1 MAANT
6 TPLHLIY
13 PFQHRQL
20 GSKKP
25 KLPLYSPKLTTIP
38 APTLLDEPAIGWEL
52 EVEGYIK
59 AHFSDELL
67 NIPKYIYLDTV
78 EDNSLKN
85 HGIEFVTKGGLSGIN
100 LYNSLLEIA
109 WVNENIKNGFLFS
122 HRCSFHAHLDSAH
135 FTYGQLKA
143 FIMTFILIEPFLFS
157 LCESHRKA
165 NSYCTP
171 LNNLLIKQSGLDN
184 IPFADTK
191 YWSLSLNRLY
201 DLGTLEIRMLHGTA
215 SISTLQQW
223 LRILQ
228 NLWLYINQNDY
239 ETIKN
244 AILNLRTTDNIRDL
258 IAKEISPLLLNNT
271 ISNREIKTALFNA
284 KLFTE

>member
-1 MAANT
+1 MHSDIS
-6 TPLHLIY
+6 PLALLY

-25 KLPLYSPKLTTIP
+25 KLPFYIPKLTTIP
-38 APTLLDEPAIGWEL
+38 ATILLDEPAIGWEL
-52 EVEGYIK
+52 EVEGFVK
-59 AHFSDELL
+59 AYFSNELI
-67 NIPKYIYLDTV
+67 NIPKYIYLDTI

-85 HGIEFVTKGGLSGIN
+85 HGIEFITKGGLSGIN

-109 WVNENIKNGFLFS
+109 WINENIKSGFLFT
-122 HRCSFHAHLDSAH
+122 HRCSFHAHLDSAN
-135 FTYGQLKA
+135 FTHGQLKA
-143 FIMTFILIEPFLFS
+143 FIMTFILVEPFLFS
-157 LCESHRKA
+157 LCEGHRKA

-171 LNNLLIKQSGLDN
+171 LNNLLLKQSALSN
-184 IPFADTK
+184 TPMSDTK
-191 YWSLSLNRLY
+191 YWSLSLNRLH

-215 SISTLQQW
+215 HIPTLQQW

-228 NLWLYINQNDY
+228 NLWLYINQNNY

-244 AILNLRTTDNIRDL
+244 TILNLRTTENIRDL
-258 IAKEISPLLLNNT
+258 IAKEISPHLLNNT